1 MSTKPFLI
9 GSKQPLMKG
18 FVLTYA
24 VSGQSLEAI
33 ETVQAVVRLPY
44 CLYVPSTRYVF
55 NFPDD
60 GALVGVVPD
69 KVWTKRAEGSTTPV
83 SELAAPTE
91 SVYLDDSQLITD
103 WMGELEPFMGE
114 LQALNME
121 FDRDPN
127 GYFRYTRLTL
137 EFDWHVPTGYD
148 PSQQKSGDED
158 QESKHQVIGQISTI
172 VLPIVNHFVDLYRTA
187 TDDVYLERL
196 PELVFEDIR
205 IGIHDDCSIRKHE
218 FYPGG
223 PFVYSLTSF

>member
-1 MSTKPFLI
+1 
-9 GSKQPLMKG
+9 
-18 FVLTYA
+18 
-24 VSGQSLEAI
+24 
-33 ETVQAVVRLPY
+33 
-44 CLYVPSTRYVF
+44 
-55 NFPDD
+55 
-60 GALVGVVPD
+60 
-69 KVWTKRAEGSTTPV
+69 
-83 SELAAPTE
+83 
-91 SVYLDDSQLITD
+91 
-103 WMGELEPFMGE
+103 MGE

-196 PELVFEDIR
+196 PELVVEDIR
-205 IGIHDDCSIRKHE
+205 IGIHDDCSIR
-218 FYPGG
+218 
-223 PFVYSLTSF
+223 